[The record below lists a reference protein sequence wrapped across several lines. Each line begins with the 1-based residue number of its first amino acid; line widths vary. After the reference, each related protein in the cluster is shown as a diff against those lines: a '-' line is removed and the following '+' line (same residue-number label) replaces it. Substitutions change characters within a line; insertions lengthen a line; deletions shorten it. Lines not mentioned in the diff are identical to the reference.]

1 MFPDETEIKDLI
13 KYSLHDPFWYN
24 LYNNSNKKL
33 TIDLNTG
40 CLPLSHKLFHPRL
53 INKDK
58 YNNVQQVNL
67 DNGYNDTFKG
77 EEIMSIN
84 DLTQEINFTNIGIDK
99 FVTINANGF
108 IKPLQKW
115 IIEAYYKNI
124 KLINESINYQES
136 INSENSENLI
146 NKQIDLDNLFIN

>member
-1 MFPDETEIKDLI
+1 
-13 KYSLHDPFWYN
+13 
-24 LYNNSNKKL
+24 
-33 TIDLNTG
+33 
-40 CLPLSHKLFHPRL
+40 
-53 INKDK
+53 
-58 YNNVQQVNL
+58 
-67 DNGYNDTFKG
+67 
-77 EEIMSIN
+77 MSIN

>member
-1 MFPDETEIKDLI
+1 M
-13 KYSLHDPFWYN
+13 Y
-24 LYNNSNKKL
+24 
-33 TIDLNTG
+33 
-40 CLPLSHKLFHPRL
+40 
-53 INKDK
+53 
-58 YNNVQQVNL
+58 
-67 DNGYNDTFKG
+67 
-77 EEIMSIN
+77 IN